1 MAKMPL
7 ESEKIKITSTKS
19 EVLEL
24 SSSQSFSRHFR
35 EAKIVEKVC
44 SDPLDPDVVA
54 IMTGPTPTS
63 RLMASV
69 SDMAVDV
76 VVLLDALGALLAS
89 NLPSDLDPGW
99 AGAG

>member
-1 MAKMPL
+1 
-7 ESEKIKITSTKS
+7 
-19 EVLEL
+19 
-24 SSSQSFSRHFR
+24 
-35 EAKIVEKVC
+35 
-44 SDPLDPDVVA
+44 
-54 IMTGPTPTS
+54 MTGPTPTS